1 MRVLHINKSDITGG
15 AAVAATRIVNALRRM
30 EVDASML
37 VAEKKSS
44 HGWVTSVT
52 ESRTAKARMLYNF
65 LYEVAGFIPHE
76 KSRAGRFAFS
86 ISRKGFDLSRHPLVR
101 EADIIHLHWFNQG
114 FLSLKGLEKLL
125 LLGKPVVWTLHDM
138 WSFTGGCHYTGS
150 CEGFLKKCGNC
161 PVIRDASTGDLSF
174 IQHNRKQEVYQKGK
188 LALVTCSNW
197 LASEARR
204 ASLVGNLDITSIPNP
219 IDTDFFKPVP
229 REASRLALGLPSDK
243 KIVLFGAAN
252 VTDPR
257 KGMTHLLSAM
267 HKLTEKGK
275 SDQIELVMFGK
286 ASDQLVAKLP
296 FRVHLMNYITDP
308 NMLVN
313 LYSAADVFVL
323 PSLEDNLPNTVM
335 ESLAC
340 GTPIVAFRIGGVPE
354 MVTHGMNGFL
364 SAPGDAMG
372 LAESIDTILFKSDAL
387 RFRSNARQ
395 KVLQHFTPEI
405 VSHKYMALYESLL
418 R

>member
-1 MRVLHINKSDITGG
+1 MRVLHINKSDVTGG
-15 AAVAATRIVNALRRM
+15 AAVAASRIVNALRTM
-30 EVDASML
+30 EVDTSML
-37 VAEKKSS
+37 VAEKKSTNN
-44 HGWVTSVT
+44 WVTSVA
-52 ESRTAKARMLYNF
+52 ESRRGKARLLYNF

-76 KSRAGRFAFS
+76 KGRATRFAFS
-86 ISRKGFDLSRHPLVR
+86 TSRKGFDLSKHHLVK
-101 EADIIHLHWFNQG
+101 ESDIIHLHWFNQG
-114 FLSLKGLEKLL
+114 FLSLRGLEKLL

-138 WSFTGGCHYTGS
+138 WSFTGGCHYAGS
-150 CEGFLKKCGNC
+150 CVGFQIKCGNC
-161 PVIRDASTGDLSF
+161 PVIRDASAGDLSF
-174 IQHNRKQEVYQKGK
+174 IQHNRKREVYQNGK
-188 LALVTCSNW
+188 LSLVACSSW
-197 LASEARR
+197 LASEAKR
-204 ASLVGNLDITSIPNP
+204 ATLTENTDITSIPNP

-229 REASRLALGLPSDK
+229 REAARLGLGLPSDK
-243 KIVLFGAAN
+243 KIILFGAAN

-257 KGMTHLLSAM
+257 KGMVHLLKAM
-267 HKLTEKGK
+267 EKLSERGK
-275 SDQIELVMFGK
+275 SNQIELVMFGK

-308 NMLVN
+308 NVLVS

-354 MVTHGMNGFL
+354 MVTHGINGFL
-364 SAPGDAMG
+364 SAPGDATG
-372 LAESIDTILFKSDAL
+372 LADSIDTLLFKCDEQM
-387 RFRSNARQ
+387 FRSKARE

-405 VSHKYMALYESLL
+405 VSRKYMALYESLL